1 MPKRT
6 LVLQLELHLIKPDDK
21 YTLENEDGTSTKYVL
36 FDTGEYQLSMTKDRW
51 KQIKKEADLIEE
63 EKLINEMY

>member
-1 MPKRT
+1 MQKRT
-6 LVLQLELHLIKPDDK
+6 LVLQLELHLTKPDEK

-51 KQIKKEADLIEE
+51 KLLKQEADKKEEE
-63 EKLINEMY
+63 ELINEIY